1 MKTACRYRKWGGS
14 YVKSGDPTPSVKQ
27 LGSGYTLD
35 VVAAHGKLSATALLG
50 LYITNERVL
59 P

>member
-1 MKTACRYRKWGGS
+1 MRTADRYCKWGVF
-14 YVKSGDPTPSVKQ
+14 YVNSDDLALSVKQ
-27 LGSGYTLD
+27 LRSGYTLD
-35 VVAAHGKLSATALLG
+35 VVAAHGRLSATALLG